1 MRQAKSNTPIPN
13 GKQNNNSE
21 QNMWPNENQL
31 EVIAQNLFTTLNIFF
46 CLFSQNLFRFFS
58 TPIIF
63 FYFLGILR
71 SCILKSHTLT
81 AEQINEYW
89 MQSNIRKIT

>member
-1 MRQAKSNTPIPN
+1 MRKANSNTPIPN

-31 EVIAQNLFTTLNIFF
+31 EVIAQNLFTTLNIF
-46 CLFSQNLFRFFS
+46 LFVLWKSLSPFFS